1 MFGRLLAEH
10 IGGSLSEDDLPL
22 PVTDVREPSLRGLR
36 QTLYSLGSQIVHLA
50 QARF

>member
-10 IGGSLSEDDLPL
+10 IGGSLPEDDMPL
-22 PVTDVREPSLRGLR
+22 PVTDVREPSLRGVKR
-36 QTLYSLGSQIVHLA
+36 ILYSLGSQIVHLA